1 MTSGRGLGRSGGIL
15 LGVLLLGLLGYRT
28 VVFAQGTPQIGILG
42 KIGTVVG
49 RVKEAL
55 DVRGSLIIGCRG
67 IDPAV
72 VSAPGT
78 RVISDYCADASSLLA
93 FDPTRRTTRQAAA
106 NISRLNREVARPW
119 RPGGVVTGI
128 LCLRCSGSPQG
139 TNPDSF
145 PPEGKVWRVDG
156 DLTLR
161 NVIVQ
166 GRGTIIVNGN
176 LTVEGNLTYDPNQ
189 ASTSSVGFMVVAGP
203 GGGGNITFI
212 PGTSNPQQLVGAYL
226 ASGTIQLNTPGSC
239 STQGFDMSGSLV
251 ANRFEFAGR
260 RTSC

>member
-1 MTSGRGLGRSGGIL
+1 MVIALLALG
-15 LGVLLLGLLGYRT
+15 T
-28 VVFAQGTPQIGILG
+28 VAAQSTPQVGILG

-93 FDPTRRTTRQAAA
+93 FDPTRRTTRQSAA

-203 GGGGNITFI
+203 GGGGNLTFK
-212 PGTSNPQQLVGAYL
+212 PGTISLQKVVGAYL
-226 ASGTIQLNTPGSC
+226 ATGTAGLNDTGAC
-239 STQGFDMSGSLV
+239 STVPFDLTGSIV
-251 ANRFEFAGR
+251 ANQFDFAGR